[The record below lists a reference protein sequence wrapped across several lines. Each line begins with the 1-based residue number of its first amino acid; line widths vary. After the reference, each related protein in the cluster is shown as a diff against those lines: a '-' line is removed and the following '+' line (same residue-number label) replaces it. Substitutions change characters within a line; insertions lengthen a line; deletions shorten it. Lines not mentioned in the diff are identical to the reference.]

1 MEYGKRKFLTFI
13 PFVFGSEGKTD
24 TVCVI
29 GIVNVKVIGSVENG
43 ERVYAS
49 IDRPGKA
56 IPQSH
61 LPVGSFLRK
70 KHALLGMSME
80 RKSPKSL
87 EEAHL
92 VKCFLCVVLDVGRQ
106 DVLEEVEVMYELT
119 EKSTHEQIKHASKKA
134 WRSKSNYKTALGNSH
149 EM

>member
-1 MEYGKRKFLTFI
+1 VQKIIKSIAYIYFLYFY
-13 PFVFGSEGKTD
+13 PEGKTD

-70 KHALLGMSME
+70 KHALLGMSLE
-80 RKSPKSL
+80 RKTPKSL
-87 EEAHL
+87 EEPHL
-92 VKCFLCVVLDVGRQ
+92 VRCFVCIVLDVGRQ
-106 DVLEEVEVMYELT
+106 DVFNEVEHMYEKS
-119 EKSTHEQIKHASKKA
+119 EKSTQEQIKYASKKA
-134 WRSKSNYKTALGNSH
+134 WRSKF
-149 EM
+149 E